1 MATSV
6 LKSIDF
12 VTSGLKYIDLMFLNV
27 NVYIFIIAVCS
38 FKDWIISQYSLL
50 NNLFLRYM

>member
-6 LKSIDF
+6 LKSTDF
-12 VTSGLKYIDLMFLNV
+12 VTSGLKYIDFMVLNV
-27 NVYIFIIAVCS
+27 NMYIFIIEVCS

-50 NNLFLRYM
+50 NNLFRSCM

>member
-12 VTSGLKYIDLMFLNV
+12 VTSGLKYIDFMVLNV
-27 NVYIFIIAVCS
+27 NMYIFIIEVCS

-50 NNLFLRYM
+50 NNLFRSCM